1 LLYSNSVPSKELAVQ
16 SRAAAERALA
26 LAPTHPQALLANA
39 SYFRVIARDNE
50 RALEYLSRL
59 QRLALPDA
67 QTLAGIA
74 ITEGELGRFDSAL
87 RHLRQAERLDPRS
100 PTVAAN
106 LGRVLTRLRRY
117 EAADSVL
124 VRALALSPG
133 NRSIVQT
140 RMLVWVGK
148 GDLDGARRVIREA
161 EAEIPPKDLA
171 IYTATYNEMYWT
183 LTPDQQA
190 LVLEGRP
197 ADFDGD
203 VGSWAFAFAQIYA
216 GRGDRERARAY
227 ADSARAGF
235 GAQVAEAPNDGQL
248 VALHALSLAYL
259 GRMAEAIRQGERG
272 TMLVPVQL
280 QAGIGSYVQQ
290 LLARIYLM
298 AGEHDKAIDRIEAL
312 LAQPGLLSVG
322 WLRIDPAFDPLR
334 DHPRFKKLVEERD

>member
-1 LLYSNSVPSKELAVQ
+1 M
-16 SRAAAERALA
+16 
-26 LAPTHPQALLANA
+26 
-39 SYFRVIARDNE
+39 IARDNE
-50 RALEYLSRL
+50 RALEYLARL
-59 QRLALPDA
+59 QRLALPDP

-74 ITEGELGRFDSAL
+74 ITEGELGRYDSAL
-87 RHLRQAERLDPRS
+87 HHLRQAERLDPRS
-100 PTVAAN
+100 PTVVAN

-124 VRALALSPG
+124 VRGLALSPG
-133 NRSIVQT
+133 NRSIAQLRV
-140 RMLVWVGK
+140 LAWVGK

-161 EAEIPPKDLA
+161 EAEIPAKDLA
-171 IYTATYNEMYWT
+171 IYTATYNELYWA
-183 LTPDQQA
+183 LTSDRQA

-216 GRGDRERARAY
+216 GRGDRDRARAY

-235 GAQVAEAPNDGQL
+235 AAQVAEAPNDGQL

-259 GRMAEAIRQGERG
+259 GRMAEAIREGERG
-272 TMLVPVQL
+272 AMLVPVQL

-290 LLARIYLM
+290 LLARIYVM

-334 DHPRFKKLVEERD
+334 GHPRFKQLVEDTT